1 MQVEGNPVV
10 VVNNDGKRIYND
22 YKNLRGDVSSKFVAI
37 DSRMRDT
44 NIYPNAYNFKINF
57 EKEYKGVYSIE
68 LITAILP
75 IPIQEGEEEGTF
87 ERVCPNTYV
96 VMTLDQGWKIESID
110 SAQSTNKTDS
120 AFYADIFDNA
130 FAVIPLVENHRLE
143 VDSTANPAVSYS
155 YWERDSLRFIKRFM
169 PKKESIKG
177 LHIQLFTP
185 DPTSFNSRR
194 VYYPGPN
201 SEGDTELTD
210 QVYLLF
216 EIVSQD

>member
-44 NIYPNAYNFKINF
+44 NIYPNAYNFKIN
-57 EKEYKGVYSIE
+57 SIE